1 PLHEILKRDNSF
13 QNYWNYVT
21 DTDLGETSPVHEEPI
36 DLDTIDVGPSA
47 IDNALSGPR
56 FAAGTES
63 APQQTVE
70 AVRTSKEEQQT
81 TAHAAETTGRPV
93 ARKIEPTGRVSV
105 TYTPEGTR
113 VETKFAVVDVND
125 LVTSD
130 MANYPQELQPR
141 DRTRLASKLQIE
153 KIANTLT
160 PERLGDSP
168 DPGSGSPIVGDD
180 LVVES
185 GNGRVMA
192 IRKAFENPA
201 KLEEYKQWLREN
213 AVNFGIDPAI
223 VDNIETPVLVRVR
236 TSDVDR
242 VQFTQEAKIGR
253 ASCRESEE
261 EAEGG

>member
-1 PLHEILKRDNSF
+1 M
-13 QNYWNYVT
+13 
-21 DTDLGETSPVHEEPI
+21 
-36 DLDTIDVGPSA
+36 
-47 IDNALSGPR
+47 
-56 FAAGTES
+56 
-63 APQQTVE
+63 
-70 AVRTSKEEQQT
+70 
-81 TAHAAETTGRPV
+81 
-93 ARKIEPTGRVSV
+93 
-105 TYTPEGTR
+105 
-113 VETKFAVVDVND
+113 ND

-192 IRKAFENPA
+192 IRKAFENAA

-213 AVNFGIDPAI
+213 AADFGIDPAI

-242 VQFTQEAKIGR
+242 VQFTQEANRPVVASMSPVEQAKVDAQKLTIDLLSSFVPSETGR
-253 ASCRESEE
+253 ISIRDNNQFITEFFAKVVGTTELGEYLTDD
-261 EAEGG
+261 AN